1 MRNKIR
7 QRIGNAL
14 DAVGDAEYL
23 AYRYDDSFP
32 YNELYQSRVSGAMNE
47 IVQLS
52 DMPFEKSWVSDKL
65 RMEVAENL
73 LQYPADRLF
82 SMKETIW
89 GLFPRFCI
97 KWPDFLETL
106 DVTIYSY
113 GQKII
118 QCSILDTWTDDNW
131 KSRTKAD
138 DGTKEYL
145 YKANLMALHII
156 EALQDIVDIGSF
168 DARDSHTGKSLLNN
182 GQRITVS
189 APLDDKIFEVLPA
202 LYDILVSNSV
212 ILSTI
217 TKADFIGRVPMG
229 NVWAMVGT
237 KAKAKMKAFVRQL
250 KPYFDA
256 NWYNAVCASAGM
268 TTDQMGKF
276 NSYDALTEFERKVKA
291 ELKRIAPK

>member
-1 MRNKIR
+1 MRNGIR
-7 QRIGNAL
+7 QRIENAL
-14 DAVGDAEYL
+14 NAVGNAEYL

-32 YNELYQSRVSGAMNE
+32 YNELFQSRVGGAIDE

-82 SMKETIW
+82 IMEETIW
-89 GLFPRFCI
+89 GLFPSFCI

-106 DVTIYSY
+106 DVTIFSY

-131 KSRTKAD
+131 KSCTKAD
-138 DGTKEYL
+138 DDTKEYL
-145 YKANLMALHII
+145 YKANLMALRII
-156 EALQDIVDIGSF
+156 EALQDIVDKGSF
-168 DARDSHTGKSLLNN
+168 DARDSHTGKSLLNDEQHPAN
-182 GQRITVS
+182 DGQHVTVPD
-189 APLDDKIFEVLPA
+189 PLDDKIFEVLPA

-217 TKADFIGRVPMG
+217 TKADFIGRVPRG
-229 NVWAMVGT
+229 DVWAMVGT
-237 KAKAKMKAFVRQL
+237 KAKAKMKAAQQ
-250 KPYFDA
+250 KQGTK
-256 NWYNAVCASAGM
+256 C
-268 TTDQMGKF
+268 TIK
-276 NSYDALTEFERKVKA
+276 K
-291 ELKRIAPK
+291 